1 MAEGTEVAEGAEVTE
16 VASITSVTSV
26 PSVPSVTSLRL
37 LMNLLQRAF
46 DLFLHLDVHLA
57 AIIAQFGLLTYVI
70 LFVTIFCETGLV
82 FTPFLPG
89 DSLLF
94 AAGAFAARGSFDPFL
109 LTVLLGVA
117 AILGDSCN
125 YWLGGLL
132 GRRVFKEHRKLLSL
146 DHLRATE
153 EFYRKHGSKAV
164 VFARFL
170 PMFRTIVPFVAG
182 VAHMSYPVFFFYNV
196 VGGAVWV
203 VLFVWGGYF
212 FGGIPV
218 VEENFSLVILGIIV
232 VSLLPAVMHGVRHWL
247 QRKR

>member
-1 MAEGTEVAEGAEVTE
+1 M
-16 VASITSVTSV
+16 SVI
-26 PSVPSVTSLRL
+26 
-37 LMNLLQRAF
+37 QHII

-57 AIIAQFGLLTYVI
+57 AIIEQYGLLTYVI
-70 LFVTIFCETGLV
+70 LFATIFCETGLV

-94 AAGAFAARGSFDPFL
+94 AAGAFAARGSLNPVL

-132 GRRVFKEHRKLLSL
+132 GRRVFKEHRKILSL
-146 DHLRATE
+146 ENLAATE
-153 EFYRKHGSKAV
+153 RFYHKHGSKAV

-196 VGGAVWV
+196 LGGIVWV
-203 VLFVWGGYF
+203 LLFVWGGYF
-212 FGGIPV
+212 FGGIQA

-232 VSLLPAVMHGVRHWL
+232 VSLVPAVVHGVRHWL
-247 QRKR
+247 GRK

>member
-1 MAEGTEVAEGAEVTE
+1 M
-16 VASITSVTSV
+16 
-26 PSVPSVTSLRL
+26 
-37 LMNLLQRAF
+37 RAII

-57 AIIAQFGLLTYVI
+57 AIIDQFGFLTYLI
-70 LFVTIFCETGLV
+70 LFAVIFCETGLV

-94 AAGAFAARGSFDPFL
+94 AAGAFAARGSFDPFI
-109 LTVLLGVA
+109 LTVLLGIA

-125 YWLGGLL
+125 YWMGGLL
-132 GRRVFKEHRKLLSL
+132 GRRVFKEHRKILSL

-153 EFYRKHGSKAV
+153 EFYRKYGSKAV

-182 VAHMSYPVFFFYNV
+182 VAHMSYPVFVFYNV
-196 VGGAVWV
+196 VGGVVWV
-203 VLFVWGGYF
+203 LLFVWGGYF
-212 FGGIPV
+212 FGGIRV

-232 VSLLPAVMHGVRHWL
+232 VSMLPALVHVVRHWWG
-247 QRKR
+247 RRTSARA

>member
-1 MAEGTEVAEGAEVTE
+1 
-16 VASITSVTSV
+16 
-26 PSVPSVTSLRL
+26 
-37 LMNLLQRAF
+37 MNLLSQGLN
-46 DLFLHLDVHLA
+46 LFLHLDTQLA
-57 AIIAQFGLLTYVI
+57 AIIEQFGFFTYLI

-82 FTPFLPG
+82 FMPFLPG

-94 AAGAFAARGSFDPFL
+94 AAGAFAARGSLNPVL
-109 LTVLLGVA
+109 LTLLLGAA

-146 DHLRATE
+146 ENLAATE
-153 EFYRKHGSKAV
+153 RFYHKHGSKAV

-182 VAHMSYPVFFFYNV
+182 IAKMPYHVFFFYNV

-203 VLFVWGGYF
+203 LLFVWGGYF
-212 FGGIPV
+212 FGGIRV
-218 VEENFSLVILGIIV
+218 VEENFSLVILAIIV
-232 VSLLPAVMHGVRHWL
+232 VSLLPAVTHGVRHWWGK
-247 QRKR
+247 RK